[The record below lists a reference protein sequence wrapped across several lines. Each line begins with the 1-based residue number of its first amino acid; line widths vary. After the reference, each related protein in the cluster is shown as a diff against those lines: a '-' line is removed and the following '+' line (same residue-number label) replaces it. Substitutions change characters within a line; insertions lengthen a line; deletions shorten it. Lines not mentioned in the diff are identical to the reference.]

1 MDMVQQ
7 KRTQK
12 SLLASGVSLLTCVA
26 LLIGTTFAW
35 FTDNV
40 TSGRNTITAGN
51 LDVELYA
58 MDDAGD
64 YQPVRQNESL
74 FDDKALWEPG
84 HTEVVY
90 LKVANEGTLAL
101 KYQLAVTVA
110 DETSGTNVDGEAF
123 NLSDYLMF
131 DAVEGQNTK
140 FATRD
145 AALAAVP
152 SATPLNDYTNPGN
165 LTAGAEEYIAL
176 VVYMPEGVGNKAN
189 YKTGTTAPSIQLGVS
204 VTATQDKVESDSF
217 GTDYDADV
225 DLLAADLTNKLAAG
239 GNVRLEQNVDVLPD
253 GPDKGAEDDV
263 IPQMVVSEDTT
274 FDLSGKSLSVDE
286 AAFEESLPYT
296 PALIVIE
303 NGATMTIDGNG
314 IITAEAGYNNSYGI
328 NVNGGSLVI
337 NDGNYYGA
345 MTAVQVQKGS
355 LVINGG
361 FFDMAP
367 TCKAAVPQ
375 YAKYIIN
382 AIDSAYKDGSA
393 TIEIKGGTF
402 VNFDPSSNPEGTGTS
417 YLADGYIAV
426 GEKQAN
432 GETWYT
438 VVKGEQ
444 AASEDALETAL
455 ENAGDGDTIA
465 LTQNVTLTQPLTI
478 DKAITI
484 VGTDAV
490 SITGSPIHVNANVTF
505 KNTVLTKPT
514 NDNKN
519 ATLVYGGTG
528 CETLVFE
535 GCTFSDPQWEAIQI
549 TSASFKSLTV
559 NNCIFTAANVDGAES
574 SYGNTADQAIRYIHI
589 EPNVSAN
596 VVADITITNNTFKN
610 CDKVKDSVVGIYFV
624 DGSTITVGG
633 NTFEELVGEGETTSE
648 KLSVGWPME
657 EELEIIS
664 NWTGENRTFT
674 INA

>member
-1 MDMVQQ
+1 MTKQ
-7 KRTQK
+7 KHTK
-12 SLLASGVSLLTCVA
+12 KALLASGLSLLACVA
-26 LLIGTTFAW
+26 LLLGSTFAW
-35 FTDNV
+35 FTDSAA
-40 TSGRNTITAGN
+40 SGRNTITAGN
-51 LDVELYA
+51 LDVELYV
-58 MDDAGD
+58 MDDAGN
-64 YQPVRQNESL
+64 YQPVSKDEAL
-74 FDDKALWEPG
+74 FDDSALWEPG

-110 DETSGTNVDGEAF
+110 GETAGTNVAGESF
-123 NLSDYLMF
+123 KLSDYLMF
-131 DAVEGQNTK
+131 GAVEGQDTK
-140 FATRD
+140 FASRG
-145 AALAAVP
+145 AAIAAV
-152 SATPLNDYTNPGN
+152 TNPASLSNYSKPGN
-165 LTAGAEEYIAL
+165 LVKDSEDYVAL
-176 VVYMPEGVGNKAN
+176 VVYMPETVGNKAN

-314 IITAEAGYNNSYGI
+314 TITAEAGNNNSYGI

-367 TCKAAVPQ
+367 TCKEAVPQ

-402 VNFDPSSNPEGTGTS
+402 VNFDPSADPEGAGTS

-426 GEKQAN
+426 GEKQDN

-438 VVKGEQ
+438 VVKGGQ

-455 ENAGDGDTIA
+455 ENAKDGDTVA
-465 LTQNVTLTQPLTI
+465 LTQDIILTQPLTI
-478 DKAITI
+478 DKDITI
-484 VGTDAV
+484 VGTDGA
-490 SITGSPIHVNANVTF
+490 SITGQPIYANANATF
-505 KNTVLTKPT
+505 KNAVLTKPT
-514 NDNKN
+514 NGNKN

-559 NNCIFTAANVDGAES
+559 NNCTFTAANVDGAES
-574 SYGNTADQAIRYIHI
+574 SYGNAADEAIRYIHI
-589 EPNVSAN
+589 QPSASDN

-610 CDKVKDSVVGIYFV
+610 CDKVKDSVVGIYYV

-633 NTFEELVGEGETTSE
+633 NTFEGLASGD
-648 KLSVGWPME
+648 KLSVGWPE
-657 EELEIIS
+657 EAALKNIS
-664 NWTGENRTFT
+664 NWTGELCTFT
-674 INA
+674 ING

>member
-1 MDMVQQ
+1 MTQQ
-7 KRTQK
+7 KHTKK
-12 SLLASGVSLLTCVA
+12 SLLASGLSLLACVA
-26 LLIGTTFAW
+26 LLLGTTFAW
-35 FTDNV
+35 FTDSV
-40 TSGRNTITAGN
+40 TSGRNQITAGN

-58 MDDAGD
+58 MDNEGS
-64 YQPVRQNESL
+64 YQPVSQNESL

-90 LKVANEGTLAL
+90 LKVKNAGTLAL

-110 DETSGTNVDGEAF
+110 NETPGTNVDGETF

-131 DAVEGQNTK
+131 GAVEGQNTK

-152 SATPLNDYTNPGN
+152 SAAALNDYTKSGN
-165 LTAGAEEYIAL
+165 LAAEKEEYVAL
-176 VVYMPEGVGNKAN
+176 VVYMPESVGNKAN
-189 YKTGTTAPSIQLGVS
+189 YKTGTIAPFIQLGVS
-204 VTATQDKVESDSF
+204 VAATQDTVESDSF

-239 GNVRLEQNVDVLPD
+239 GEVTLEQNVDVLPQ
-253 GPDKGAEDDV
+253 GPNEDT
-263 IPQMVVSEDTT
+263 IAPQMTVSKDTT
-274 FDLSGKSLSVDE
+274 LNLSGKSLSVDK

-303 NGATMTIDGNG
+303 NGAAMTIDGNG
-314 IITAEAGYNNSYGI
+314 TITAEAGYNNSFGI

-345 MTAVQVQKGS
+345 MTAIQVQKGS

-361 FFDMAP
+361 FFDLAP
-367 TCKAAVPQ
+367 TIKEDAPQ

-402 VNFDPSSNPEGTGTS
+402 VNFDPSADPEGAGTS

-426 GEKQAN
+426 GEKQDN

-438 VVKGEQ
+438 VVKGGQ

-455 ENAGDGDTIA
+455 ENAKDGDTVA
-465 LTQNVTLTQPLTI
+465 LTQDIILTQPLTI
-478 DKAITI
+478 DKDITI
-484 VGTDAV
+484 VGTDGA
-490 SITGSPIHVNANVTF
+490 SITGQPIYANANATF
-505 KNTVLTKPT
+505 KNAVLTKPT
-514 NDNKN
+514 NGNKN

-559 NNCIFTAANVDGAES
+559 NNCTFTAANVDGAES
-574 SYGNTADQAIRYIHI
+574 SYGNAVDEAIRYIHI
-589 EPNVSAN
+589 QPSASDN

-610 CDKVKDSVVGIYFV
+610 CDKVKDSVVGIYYV

-633 NTFEELVGEGETTSE
+633 NTFEGLASGD
-648 KLSVGWPME
+648 KLSVGWPE
-657 EELEIIS
+657 EAALKNIS
-664 NWTGENRTFT
+664 NWTGELCTFT
-674 INA
+674 ING

>member
-1 MDMVQQ
+1 M
-7 KRTQK
+7 TQSK
-12 SLLASGVSLLTCVA
+12 HTKKALLASGLSLLACVA
-26 LLIGTTFAW
+26 LLIGSTFAW

-40 TSGRNTITAGN
+40 TSGRNQITAGN

-58 MDDAGD
+58 RDTDGV
-64 YQPVRQNESL
+64 YQPVNENEAL
-74 FDDKALWEPG
+74 FDDAALWEPG

-110 DETSGTNVDGEAF
+110 NETPGTNVDGEAF
-123 NLSDYLMF
+123 NLSDYLVF
-131 DAVEGQNTK
+131 GQAVGTTETIYNTRADAQ
-140 FATRD
+140 
-145 AALAAVP
+145 AAAGEQMG
-152 SATPLNDYTNPGN
+152 LNNYTNPGN
-165 LTAGAEEYIAL
+165 LTDGEEEYIAL

-303 NGATMTIDGNG
+303 NGAAMTIDGNG
-314 IITAEAGYNNSYGI
+314 TITAEAGNNNSYGI

-367 TCKAAVPQ
+367 TCKEAVPQ

-402 VNFDPSSNPEGTGTS
+402 VNFDPSADPEGAGTS

-426 GEKQAN
+426 GEKQDN

-438 VVKGEQ
+438 VVKGGQ

-455 ENAGDGDTIA
+455 ENAKDGDTVA
-465 LTQNVTLTQPLTI
+465 LTQDIILTQPLTI
-478 DKAITI
+478 DKDITI
-484 VGTDAV
+484 VGTDGA
-490 SITGSPIHVNANVTF
+490 SITGQPIYANANATF
-505 KNTVLTKPT
+505 KNAVLTKPT
-514 NDNKN
+514 NGNKN

-559 NNCIFTAANVDGAES
+559 NNCTFTAANVDGAES
-574 SYGNTADQAIRYIHI
+574 SYGNAADEAIRYIHI
-589 EPNVSAN
+589 QPSASDN

-610 CDKVKDSVVGIYFV
+610 CDKVKDSVVGIYYV

-633 NTFEELVGEGETTSE
+633 NTFEGLASGD
-648 KLSVGWPME
+648 KLSVGWPE
-657 EELEIIS
+657 EAALKNIS
-664 NWTGENRTFT
+664 NWTGELCTFT
-674 INA
+674 ING

>member
-1 MDMVQQ
+1 MYMQ
-7 KRTQK
+7 KHTKK
-12 SLLASGVSLLTCVA
+12 SLLASGLSLLCCVA
-26 LLIGTTFAW
+26 LLLGTTFAW

-90 LKVANEGTLAL
+90 LKVKNEGTLAL

-110 DETSGTNVDGEAF
+110 NETPGTNVDGEAF
-123 NLSDYLMF
+123 NLSDYLVF
-131 DAVEGQNTK
+131 GQAAGTTETIYK
-140 FATRD
+140 TR
-145 AALAAVP
+145 AAAQTAAGD
-152 SATPLNDYTNPGN
+152 TMGLNDYTKPGN
-165 LTAGAEEYIAL
+165 LLSGEEEYVAL
-176 VVYMPEGVGNKAN
+176 VVYMPEGVDNKAN
-189 YKTGTTAPSIQLGVS
+189 YKTGTAAPSIQLGVS
-204 VTATQDKVESDSF
+204 VVATQDTVESDSF

-239 GNVRLEQNVDVLPD
+239 GDVTLEQNVDVLPQ
-253 GPDKGAEDDV
+253 GPDEDT
-263 IPQMVVSEDTT
+263 IAPQMVVSKDTAL
-274 FDLSGKSLSVDE
+274 DLSGKSLSVDK
-286 AAFEESLPYT
+286 AAFEASLPYT

-303 NGATMTIDGNG
+303 NGAAMTIDGNG
-314 IITAEAGYNNSYGI
+314 TITAEAGNNNSYGI

-367 TCKAAVPQ
+367 TCKEAVPQ

-402 VNFDPSSNPEGTGTS
+402 VNFDPSADPEGAGTS

-426 GEKQAN
+426 GEKQDN